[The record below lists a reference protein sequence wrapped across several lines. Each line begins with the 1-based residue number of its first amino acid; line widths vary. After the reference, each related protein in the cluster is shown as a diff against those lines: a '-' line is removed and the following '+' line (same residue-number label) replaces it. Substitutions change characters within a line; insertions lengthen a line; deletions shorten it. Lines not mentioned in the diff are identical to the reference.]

1 MRYRQQGRAPFRRYG
16 EIVGRASA
24 GLIIAGT
31 ASFALAAMMADLL

>member
-1 MRYRQQGRAPFRRYG
+1 MRYPQPGSMPFRRCG

>member
-1 MRYRQQGRAPFRRYG
+1 MRYRQQGYGPLSRYG

>member
-1 MRYRQQGRAPFRRYG
+1 LSRCG

-24 GLIIAGT
+24 ALIIAGT